1 MIPLAALH
9 AVGIGRCL
17 HPPIFAHCPD
27 PPRTASLGKERPQ
40 LEKRKG
46 GRPWGATH
54 TNEHHYRTNTMH
66 RIAGKVPDSLQPAP
80 APTTT
85 SLPDS
90 EFMITIVLVGSPRMD
105 FCEGGV

>member
-1 MIPLAALH
+1 MPLALEG
-9 AVGIGRCL
+9 VYI
-17 HPPIFAHCPD
+17 PP
-27 PPRTASLGKERPQ
+27 SLLIAQIPQEPHHSGKRGHNW
-40 LEKRKG
+40 KRGKG